1 MWVIISLRSL
11 WPLVVSV
18 QWEVCYV
25 KGGKNRE
32 SLSFW
37 SILFELCLLYSIMS
51 APRHNIDYI
60 WGSVS
65 DSETTWSSSEVL
77 GLELSYGA
85 ISSYLHLFCRPRRFS
100 FGTFQQAGLV
110 IAYHAR
116 LPRFHSR
123 TYWAVGKEV
132 LSVCW
137 SCIWEEVRLE
147 ILYKRKISSSNYFTL
162 ACGSNHAWS
171 LHMPIDC
178 FSKLSLPPFCL
189 SLLSRA
195 SVNPTK
201 TVLTKAD
208 GRWGS
213 AKCLVWIVL
222 LFGIHHWKR

>member
-11 WPLVVSV
+11 WPLVVSA
-18 QWEVCYV
+18 QSDVCYV

-60 WGSVS
+60 WGSFS
-65 DSETTWSSSEVL
+65 DSETTWSSSGVL
-77 GLELSYGA
+77 GLELSYGTM
-85 ISSYLHLFCRPRRFS
+85 SSYLHLFCRPRRFS
-100 FGTFQQAGLV
+100 FGTCQQAGLV
-110 IAYHAR
+110 VAYHAR
-116 LPRFHSR
+116 LPRLHFR
-123 TYWAVGKEV
+123 TYWAVGKDV

-137 SCIWEEVRLE
+137 SYIWEEARWE

-162 ACGSNHAWS
+162 ASGSNHAWS
-171 LHMPIDC
+171 LHAYR

-189 SLLSRA
+189 SLLSWA

-201 TVLTKAD
+201 TVLTRAD

-213 AKCLVWIVL
+213 VKCLVWIVL